1 MVFKFYFV
9 VLVIYILLIKM
20 SFLINIR
27 YDLVNKQSF
36 LSLVFVNFVYVIFVN
51 SCNRGS
57 FCVFRIVDEGLF

>member
-1 MVFKFYFV
+1 MVIKFCFV
-9 VLVIYILLIKM
+9 VLVICILLIKM

-27 YDLVNKQSF
+27 YHLVNKWPF

-51 SCNRGS
+51 TCNIGS